1 MRRRIHWLPT
11 RAFVGSTTAKIL
23 SIHPI
28 GYIVGRAIQGTGSD
42 RSAGNTNK
50 TETSR
55 VPSHS
60 TRDAGADAET
70 LMRMVRKRVA
80 RRRRKYDALDV
91 SAERFFSTGKRNSQS
106 RSRGER
112 CRVREKGRGEGA
124 RTNESDGRGRVE
136 EKIAREDL
144 RITVD
149 SRRSARTAQCAMG
162 NTAHRLLTFHALFF
176 LAANRRGRDRS
187 GP

>member
-1 MRRRIHWLPT
+1 MT
-11 RAFVGSTTAKIL
+11 RSTFPRSVSFLRESGIPRAAAGENGAAFAK
-23 SIHPI
+23 
-28 GYIVGRAIQGTGSD
+28 
-42 RSAGNTNK
+42 
-50 TETSR
+50 
-55 VPSHS
+55 
-60 TRDAGADAET
+60 
-70 LMRMVRKRVA
+70 
-80 RRRRKYDALDV
+80 
-91 SAERFFSTGKRNSQS
+91 
-106 RSRGER
+106 
-112 CRVREKGRGEGA
+112 REGGEGT